1 MRRRYYLF
9 ATGGSGGHIYP
20 ALAVAAA
27 AQRRGIEV
35 GFIGHAGGMEASIV
49 PDSNFDFYG
58 VAAGKWHRGAP
69 DPRQALRALWGLV
82 EASRLLKRL
91 RPDLV
96 VGFGG
101 FASFPACFA
110 SSLFNLPFVLHE
122 GNAFPGRVTRWFA
135 GRALAVLTSQPEAAS
150 KLQHAKRLEDVGFP
164 IREQRLSKEDAR
176 RELGLPQQG
185 TVTLV
190 LGGSQ
195 GSLTLNKEV
204 PLAYR
209 ALREDVGRE
218 LGTVLHCTGTRWL
231 ESVRASL
238 PEDRRYLLKGYV
250 EATLAW
256 SAADLAITRAGV
268 STLAEAAFHG
278 VPVIMV
284 PLPSAAENHQ
294 RHNAQAVEAAAAG
307 RMVEEPDLS
316 ELPRVWREFL
326 DPEVRRSAAYAAKA
340 RSPEGA
346 AEQFLLLF
354 DSLLTTSIAAARA
367 GKGAL

>member
-1 MRRRYYLF
+1 
-9 ATGGSGGHIYP
+9 
-20 ALAVAAA
+20 
-27 AQRRGIEV
+27 
-35 GFIGHAGGMEASIV
+35 MEASIV
-49 PDSNFDFYG
+49 PGSGFDFHG
-58 VAAGKWHRGAP
+58 VSAGKWNRQAP
-69 DPRQALRALWGLV
+69 DPRQALKALRGLI
-82 EASRLLKRL
+82 AAWQLLKQL

-110 SSLFNLPFVLHE
+110 SALLKLPLVLHE

-135 GRALAVLTSQPEAAS
+135 GRALGVLTSQAEAAS
-150 KLQHAKRLEDVGFP
+150 KLQHAKRLESVGFP
-164 IREQRLSKEDAR
+164 IREQRLPKDVAR
-176 RELGLPQQG
+176 RELGLPQSG

-195 GSLTLNKEV
+195 GSLTLNREV
-204 PLAYR
+204 PLAYQ
-209 ALREDVGRE
+209 ALQQELGAE

-238 PEDRRYLLKGYV
+238 PADERYHLAGYV

-278 VPVIMV
+278 VPLIMV

-294 RHNAQAVEAAAAG
+294 RHNALAVEAAAAG
-307 RMVEEPDLS
+307 TMVEEAQLA

-326 DPEVRRSAAYAAKA
+326 DPEVRMSAAYAARA

-346 AEQFLLLF
+346 SEQILDLF
-354 DSLLTTSIAAARA
+354 DSLLTSDVHASTA
-367 GKGAL
+367 GKGVL